1 LFKAV
6 DKRVMLGAVT
16 IERVGVE
23 RDTAPARIERATV
36 SNRNM
41 GLYQGSSRHGSDHLR
56 AVVGRQRFLSRR
68 SEWDGLGI
76 RD

>member
-23 RDTAPARIERATV
+23 RDTAPARIERAAV
-36 SNRNM
+36 SKRNTR
-41 GLYQGSSRHGSDHLR
+41 LHQ
-56 AVVGRQRFLSRR
+56 Q
-68 SEWDGLGI
+68 
-76 RD
+76 